1 MDVSS
6 EEFNFSQWLADCL
19 STNLNNDTNFD
30 NFASNIFETIGQFAR
45 LNKNDHINYFSQ
57 LEKDIVNR
65 LRTSLSYEVLDHHD
79 MDTTHTLRIT
89 NNKDQIIEDL
99 YIIIQIASSSKDYI
113 KSIDLSKIYEIKTNV
128 FEKIEGKN
136 ITQMY
141 ELLINSINSNQN
153 VILEKLKRSKNMIKS
168 QSKQIHDLQDQNKT
182 LTNDLNKVK
191 AALEA
196 VNDTLK
202 SKPSFSLPPPFQLPS
217 SNNYARATAANVTQS
232 SNNQTTPSSRQKRPT
247 TNDDTSVSKKSAT
260 NHQNIATPGGNK
272 TQKKVMNFN
281 SFDPQSKN
289 VPISSKNNTVF
300 TIAGEKQQQKRQRN
314 WQNKQYN
321 RSVGLG
327 TGSELLARKRKFFV
341 YFGNIDINASTE
353 NVKDSLKSILNG
365 IEFDDFMEL
374 NTDIEERKS
383 KSFKF
388 SIGYLDKDIINQK
401 QLWPKYTI
409 VNRYK
414 MSLSEWEKVSA
425 NFKNKQNTTNSK
437 LPANNASNPISIN

>member
-128 FEKIEGKN
+128 FEKIEVKN

-217 SNNYARATAANVTQS
+217 SNNYARATAANVTQP